1 MKVEDLH
8 SSPWS
13 GVFYVTGGGV
23 QLLANLT
30 SVAGASSSVLA
41 AGIPYSRGALGA
53 LIVDP
58 NHGACT
64 SETARELAFKAFKES
79 RSQKLDDHVFGFSL
93 SASLATNRVKKGELR
108 AYIAVQTPSI
118 SQVSKV
124 TFENFESRRDQEQYL
139 SEVAW
144 GKLCSALYLDEDR
157 FPEVSTRKQQLP
169 TTLQPL
175 YGAKAAYVGFKST
188 AFLSGSFN
196 PLHTG
201 HQSMLA
207 HAQSHLDCEVQYEL
221 CVSPFDKKPLDFF
234 DLHDRIAQFESDQL
248 VLTNFPSFEEKSIHL
263 SKGQGITFIV
273 GVDTIC
279 RLADPN
285 YYPFSRFQ
293 TSETTMSESFRNLY
307 DRKVRFL
314 VYGRNLGNRFV
325 TLKDLDLPQV
335 LKALC
340 DEVSEQEFRLD
351 VTSTDL
357 RL

>member
-1 MKVEDLH
+1 MRVEDLH

-30 SVAGASSSVLA
+30 SVAGASNTVLA
-41 AGIPYSRGALGA
+41 ASIPYSRRALDT

-58 NHGACT
+58 NQGACT

-79 RSQKLDDHVFGFSL
+79 RSQKLDDQVFGFGL

-108 AYIAVQTPSI
+108 AYIAVQTSSI

-144 GKLCSALYLDEDR
+144 GKLCSALYLDKDR
-157 FPEVSTRKQQLP
+157 FPEVSTRKQQLA

-175 YGAKAAYVGFKST
+175 YGAKAAYVGIKST

-201 HQSMLA
+201 HRNMRT
-207 HAQSHLDCEVQYEL
+207 HAQSRLDCEVQYEL

-234 DLHDRIAQFESDQL
+234 DLHDCMAQFEVDQL
-248 VLTNFPSFEEKSIHL
+248 VLTNFSSFEEKSKHL
-263 SKGQGITFIV
+263 SNGQAITFVV
-273 GVDTIC
+273 GVDTIS

-285 YYPFSRFQ
+285 YYTYSRVQ
-293 TSETTMSESFRNLY
+293 TSETTMNESIQKLHDRN
-307 DRKVRFL
+307 VRFL

-325 TLKDLDLPQV
+325 TLKDLEIPPL
-335 LKALC
+335 LTMLC
-340 DEVSEQEFRLD
+340 EEVSEQEFRLD
-351 VTSTDL
+351 ITSTDL

>member
-1 MKVEDLH
+1 MRVEDLH

-30 SVAGASSSVLA
+30 SVAGASNTVLA
-41 AGIPYSRGALGA
+41 ASIPYSRRALDT
-53 LIVDP
+53 LIVEP
-58 NHGACT
+58 NQGACT
-64 SETARELAFKAFKES
+64 SETARELAFRAFQES
-79 RSQKLDDHVFGFSL
+79 RLQKLDEHVFGFGL
-93 SASLATNRVKKGELR
+93 SASLATNCVKKGELR
-108 AYIAVQTPSI
+108 AYIAVQTPKI

-124 TFENFESRRDQEQYL
+124 TFENFENRGDQEQYIT
-139 SEVAW
+139 EVAW
-144 GKLCSALYLDEDR
+144 GKLCNVLSLDQDP
-157 FPEVSTRKQQLP
+157 FPQVSTRRQQLE

-175 YGAKAAYVGFKST
+175 YRVKAACVGTKST
-188 AFLSGSFN
+188 AFLPGSFN

-201 HQSMLA
+201 HRRMRA
-207 HAQSHLDCEVQYEL
+207 HARSRLDCEVQYEL
-221 CVSPFDKKPLDFF
+221 CISPFDKKPLDFF

-263 SKGQGITFIV
+263 SQGQGITFIV
-273 GVDTIC
+273 GVDTIG
-279 RLADPN
+279 RLTDPN

-293 TSETTMSESFRNLY
+293 TSETTMNESFRNLH

-335 LKALC
+335 LKTLC